1 VTENHLSQFGR
12 WPRERARNSESV
24 SRQIIAIGGG
34 VFAPDTG
41 NRALE
46 RYILD
51 VSGKP
56 RPRVL
61 FVGTASGDDLSHI
74 ARFYESYAALDCTPS
89 HLTFLKRTPPDLR
102 ALVFAHDVV
111 HVGGG
116 NTRSMLAIWREWEFD
131 TILRGALEQGVLLCG
146 SSAGSICWFE
156 EGVTDSIAGD
166 LTRMSGLGFLGGS
179 NCPHYDGEPARRPAY
194 QRMVAAGV
202 IGAGYAADDGVGLHF
217 VDGALH
223 AIVNSRPNATA
234 YRVERDGD
242 AARETRLGARAL

>member
-1 VTENHLSQFGR
+1 M
-12 WPRERARNSESV
+12 
-24 SRQIIAIGGG
+24 GGG
-34 VFAPDTG
+34 VLAPDTG

-46 RYILD
+46 RYVLEAT
-51 VSGKP
+51 GKA

-61 FVGTASGDDLSHI
+61 FVGTASGDDLSYI

-89 HLTFLKRTPPDLR
+89 HLTFFKRTPADLR

-116 NTRSMLAIWREWEFD
+116 NTRSMLAVWREWGLD
-131 TILRGALEQGVLLCG
+131 AILRDALEQRVVLCG

-166 LTRMSGLGFLGGS
+166 LTHMRGLGFLSGS

-194 QRMVAAGV
+194 QRMVAEGT
-202 IGAGYAADDGVGLHF
+202 IEAGYAADDGVGLHF
-217 VDGALH
+217 IDGELH
-223 AIVNSRPNATA
+223 AVVSSRLNATA
-234 YRVERDGD
+234 YRVERDGGS
-242 AARETRLGARAL
+242 ARETPLAARTL